1 MSKLILRNIL
11 TSGIGLIVAWVFIS
25 RVIVPWIY
33 QPRDIA
39 KHKVKD
45 LELKVAKLKESE
57 EVTENDE
64 YYLTATS
71 RKTFSM
77 DESEAISR
85 MGSHLTEAIK
95 ASGLSEDRFTRR
107 PLKTIQLTK
116 NGAKQIGY
124 TVSGQGPLPKIIDL
138 LFLLEQS
145 PSLPRNTVKSY
156 TQQGTKL
163 TLETEKPHPFQKGQ
177 MVQIRGAFPVNREFP
192 SSYNGVFR
200 VINTDTN
207 PSPMS
212 LTLTLPSAGK
222 KKPTATNSLAFNSN
236 TGAEDLERNWLSRLI
251 FGGESKKEKESGPEG
266 NARIKG
272 TKQIGNRITITTR
285 GNHPFKTG
293 NEIRLYNLT
302 PSLLNKTVKI
312 TTDSSTKLSFVLDD
326 GEDAHTAATISGVVP
341 RRVENITMLP
351 VDTSTEAR
359 IDFQFLSLVVGPTKL
374 AREKQV
380 KTRGVRS
387 ETLQSEERPLFAAIS
402 KRAFFLPYQ
411 KKPPPAPPPPTPPK
425 PTSPSVPPPPGPE
438 TYKIVSLSQWQGQP
452 EIMVLDS
459 NQNKTVNYK
468 PGDDL
473 AGGKIVMID
482 YRKMPFPKKPAL
494 LSQSR
499 VILAIEEEYWAIER
513 GNTLA
518 DKHKLAPEQ
527 LPANLAKR

>member
-251 FGGESKKEKESGPEG
+251 FGGESKKEKESGPER

-272 TKQIGNRITITTR
+272 TKQTGNRITITTR

-351 VDTSTEAR
+351 VD
-359 IDFQFLSLVVGPTKL
+359 LSL
-374 AREKQV
+374 
-380 KTRGVRS
+380 
-387 ETLQSEERPLFAAIS
+387 IH
-402 KRAFFLPYQ
+402 
-411 KKPPPAPPPPTPPK
+411 
-425 PTSPSVPPPPGPE
+425 
-438 TYKIVSLSQWQGQP
+438 I
-452 EIMVLDS
+452 
-459 NQNKTVNYK
+459 
-468 PGDDL
+468 
-473 AGGKIVMID
+473 
-482 YRKMPFPKKPAL
+482 
-494 LSQSR
+494 
-499 VILAIEEEYWAIER
+499 
-513 GNTLA
+513 
-518 DKHKLAPEQ
+518 
-527 LPANLAKR
+527 

>member
-1 MSKLILRNIL
+1 MSRLNLKTILM
-11 TSGIGLIVAWVFIS
+11 SGIGLVVAWIFIS
-25 RVIVPWIY
+25 KAIVPWIY
-33 QPRDIA
+33 LPRDTA
-39 KHKVKD
+39 KSKVNNYESRVDK
-45 LELKVAKLKESE
+45 LEELKVL
-57 EVTENDE
+57 TENDE
-64 YYLTATS
+64 HYLAAIS
-71 RKTFSM
+71 RNTFSM

-85 MGSHLTEAIK
+85 MGVYLTEAIK

-107 PLKTIQLTK
+107 PLKATQLTNK
-116 NGAKQIGY
+116 GASQIGY
-124 TVSGQGPLPKIIDL
+124 SVSGQGPLPKVIDL
-138 LFLLEQS
+138 MFLLEQT

-200 VINTDTN
+200 VITTDTN
-207 PSPMS
+207 PAPMS
-212 LTLTLPSAGK
+212 LTLALPNDGK
-222 KKPTATNSLAFNSN
+222 N
-236 TGAEDLERNWLSRLI
+236 TPMAIGGQAAKSKTVAQQNKRNWLALLI
-251 FGGESKKEKESGPEG
+251 FGDDSKNKTEPGASRKQ
-266 NARIKG
+266 RIKG
-272 TKQIGNRITITTR
+272 FKQTGNQLTVYSKT
-285 GNHPFKTG
+285 NHLFKTG
-293 NEIRLYNLT
+293 EKVKLQDLI
-302 PSLLNKTVKI
+302 PSTLNKTVKI
-312 TTDSSTKLSFVLDD
+312 TKNSPNKFSLSLEDREGVHNSATVSGFV
-326 GEDAHTAATISGVVP
+326 P
-341 RRVENITMLP
+341 QRVENITLLP
-351 VDTSTEAR
+351 VGDAAEVR

-374 AREKQV
+374 ARQERL
-380 KTRGVRS
+380 KTREVRG
-387 ETLQSEERPLFAAIS
+387 ETLLSEERPLFAAIT

-411 KKPPPAPPPPTPPK
+411 KKPDPPPTSPK
-425 PTSPSVPPPPGPE
+425 PTPPSVPPPPGPE
-438 TYKIVSLSQWQGQP
+438 TYKIVSLSEWQGQP